1 MRGKREFENGPYED
15 DNDQVLLFILDFKSN
30 IIIILSFPL
39 EIRSVYLTCFCFEEE
54 LNFLSELI
62 KRGGRG
68 PGAGFVGMRG

>member
-1 MRGKREFENGPYED
+1 MRGKRDFENGPYED

-30 IIIILSFPL
+30 IIIFSFPL
-39 EIRSVYLTCFCFEEE
+39 EIRSVYFTCFCFEEE

>member
-1 MRGKREFENGPYED
+1 MRGKRDFENGPYED

-30 IIIILSFPL
+30 IIILSFPL
-39 EIRSVYLTCFCFEEE
+39 DIRSVYFTCFCFEEE